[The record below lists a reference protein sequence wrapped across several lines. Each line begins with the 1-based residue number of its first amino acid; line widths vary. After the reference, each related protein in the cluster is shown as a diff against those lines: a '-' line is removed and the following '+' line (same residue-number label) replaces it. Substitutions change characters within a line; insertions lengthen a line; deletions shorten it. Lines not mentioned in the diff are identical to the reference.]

1 MSPRGAGFLFGR
13 DVVEVSIALSLRLI
27 LIEVQQFNHANDIE
41 LVELLKGHTL
51 IFNSSCSTGE
61 SSLFGQ
67 RPITVTGTWPSSAI
81 RPDC

>member
-41 LVELLKGHTL
+41 LVARAHQLVMEGYKVRSYS
-51 IFNSSCSTGE
+51 F
-61 SSLFGQ
+61 
-67 RPITVTGTWPSSAI
+67 
-81 RPDC
+81 